1 MKKKN
6 WWKKNWWKIAL
17 LIFVITACIS
27 IPLVLYFTIGQK
39 NNNGEGNSEQ
49 INLDEQN
56 VSYLADV
63 EFMNK
68 ITGDEATKI
77 RNDIQ
82 ANINNKMNSLNLEVN
97 VDYTVN
103 NLNDIK
109 ANINLNDVN
118 VTVNSVETSTK
129 AIGNL
134 AIKLNVREN
143 MNNRTIDTIIVP
155 ADEANGLSALT
166 ADGIQGNIR
175 INVQDILT
183 SGQDNNEGI
192 DYIIDNINLIVAG
205 AKFDEY
211 STIISVIPKTS
222 STHLKG
228 SFKIKF
234 ELQKI

>member
-6 WWKKNWWKIAL
+6 WWKRNWWKVAL

-39 NNNGEGNSEQ
+39 NNNGEDNSEQ

-68 ITGDEATKI
+68 ITGDEATTI
-77 RNDIQ
+77 RKDIQ
-82 ANINNKMNSLNLEVN
+82 DNINNKMNSLNLEVN

-103 NLNDIK
+103 NLNDIQ
-109 ANINLNDVN
+109 ANVNLNDVN

-134 AIKLNVREN
+134 TVKLNVREN
-143 MNNRTIDTIIVP
+143 MNNRTIDTIMVP
-155 ADEANGLSALT
+155 AKEANGLDALT
-166 ADGIQGNIR
+166 ADGIQGKIR
-175 INVQDILT
+175 IDVQDILT
-183 SGQDNNEGI
+183 GGQDNDENI

-205 AKFDEY
+205 AKFNEY

-222 STHLKG
+222 STHLTG

-234 ELQKI
+234 ELQ